1 MPNHQR
7 LILLGLLSA
16 MLVAMF
22 NCSATAPG
30 VAPEINSLLIATL
43 FLLSFTVLLL
53 EHFFS
58 SPTHVI
64 AAATSVLLLVIPM
77 KPLLSSWGMWYWVFL
92 CYEAL
97 AILAATAALLLLTD
111 ARGPSSRRN
120 RASLLLKELAVKA
133 APGRAQYFLLFLLSL
148 IFFVEPRSTSFIAL
162 LLYAAIVTFIQPQRI
177 AVGLPAR
184 MKSTSA
190 EIGEIFGVQGKN
202 TFLIRL
208 HQRGDRPGLRVGDLL
223 EFSYGM
229 DEPLEVRRGVVFE
242 RFFLDQSQWISALSH
257 EDIVRESSDLPNL
270 IDHRRDAV
278 YKRADRDMGT
288 FLGKLVGV
296 VQDGTTIRTLRFL
309 QAGRA
314 VVQEGDLVQVVIQNQ
329 KVFYQVINAQ
339 VDTEA
344 LEKKNEA
351 DFVIGE
357 ATQLG
362 QWNESEGS
370 FHPFGWVPPARTPVT
385 HADSVDPPAPDAREI
400 ELGKIPGTNFPV
412 LLNKE
417 EAISHHTAV
426 LGVTGVGKSVLA
438 RHLVRQF
445 AGPDVRIIVV
455 DFTREWIKHT
465 GNLGARPMLEEDE
478 SKPLRTAIDE
488 LNVEMSKFPNQRN
501 KTYID
506 QRKRAIFEG
515 FKASTEAFLKSDEM
529 IRIFELPDVSNTEG
543 VLEYTQW
550 FFQTLFRIARDSGC
564 YGKRVCIVLE
574 EAHTVV
580 PEWNFVG
587 IADKSS
593 QSLVNNI
600 SQIALQGRKYG
611 VGFMIIAQRTASVSK
626 TILTQCNTIIAFQ
639 CFDGTSIE
647 FLGHYL
653 PRSVAEALPNLRFRR
668 AVAVGK
674 AIRGSVPLIF
684 DVPDIREE
692 QAEESAVAPVVVAD

>member
-7 LILLGLLSA
+7 LILLGLLTLLLALIFIYSPTTPK
-16 MLVAMF
+16 
-22 NCSATAPG
+22 S
-30 VAPEINSLLIATL
+30 APEVNSLLLTTL

-53 EHFFS
+53 EHFFTT
-58 SPTHVI
+58 PTDVI
-64 AAATSVLLLVIPM
+64 AASVSILLLLVPM
-77 KPLLSSWGMWYWVFL
+77 RPVLSPWGPWYWVFFF
-92 CYEAL
+92 YEVA
-97 AILAATAALLLLTD
+97 AIVLATAALLLLSQT
-111 ARGPSSRRN
+111 RGPGSLRN
-120 RASLLLKELAVKA
+120 RFSLVLKEFVVRT
-133 APGRAQYFLLFLLSL
+133 APGRVQYFLLFFFALL
-148 IFFVEPRSTSFIAL
+148 FFVEPHSVPFIAL
-162 LLYAAIVTFIQPQRI
+162 LLYGGLVLLIQPQRVI
-177 AVGLPAR
+177 GRLATM
-184 MKSTSA
+184 MKSRTP
-190 EIGEIFGVQGKN
+190 EVGEIFGVQGRG

-208 HQRGDRPGLRVGDLL
+208 HQGGDRPGLRVGDLL

-229 DEPLEVRRGVVFE
+229 DEPLRVRRGVVFE
-242 RFFLDQSQWISALSH
+242 KFFLDQAQWISALCH
-257 EDIVRESSDLPNL
+257 DDIEKESADLAPL
-270 IDHRRDAV
+270 VEHRRDAV
-278 YKRADRDMGT
+278 YKRADREMGS

-314 VVQEGDLVQVVIQNQ
+314 VVQEGDLVQVVVDDR
-329 KVFYQVINAQ
+329 KVLYQVINAQ
-339 VDTEA
+339 VDTQA

-357 ATQLG
+357 ASQLG
-362 QWNESEGS
+362 EWDDEVGS
-370 FHPFGWVPPARTPVT
+370 FEPFGWVPPARTPVT
-385 HADSVDPPAPDAREI
+385 HADPVNPPAPDAREI

-445 AGPDVRIIVV
+445 AEPDVRVIVV
-455 DFTREWIKHT
+455 DFTREWVKHMFS
-465 GNLGARPMLEEDE
+465 LGARPMLDEGE

-488 LNVEMSKFPNQRN
+488 VSVETSKFKSQQSRN
-501 KTYID
+501 YID
-506 QRKRAIFEG
+506 QRKLVIYRG
-515 FKASTEAFLKSDEM
+515 FKAVIEAYLQSDERV
-529 IRIFELPDVSNTEG
+529 RIFELPDVSNTEG

-550 FFQTLFRIARDSGC
+550 FFQTLFRIARDSDC
-564 YGKRVCIVLE
+564 FGKRVCIVLE

-611 VGFMIIAQRTASVSK
+611 VGFIIIAQRTASVSK

-653 PRSVAEALPNLRFRR
+653 PKPVADALPNLRFRR

-674 AIRGSVPLIF
+674 AVRGSVPLIF
-684 DVPDIREE
+684 DVPEIEE
-692 QAEESAVAPVVVAD
+692 VDLPS